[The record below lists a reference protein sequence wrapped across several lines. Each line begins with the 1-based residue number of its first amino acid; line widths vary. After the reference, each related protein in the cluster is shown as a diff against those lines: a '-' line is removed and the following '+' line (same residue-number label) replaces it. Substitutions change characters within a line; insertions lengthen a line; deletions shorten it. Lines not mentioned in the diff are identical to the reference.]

1 MIRSRQ
7 TAVPEMEKKSMNST
21 KIRMAAISE
30 CGLARMVTFSACVL
44 LVMGCA
50 RLSFAQESG
59 PKLFSSPAEAAHALL
74 LAVQNNDEQA
84 VGAILGAGR
93 EVTSSSEEV
102 EDKLERERFALKY
115 QEMHRLVREL
125 DGRTVLYIGAENWPF
140 PIPLVAKNGRW
151 YFDSDAGTQEILF
164 RRVGENETTAI
175 QVCQAFAMAKKQ
187 LETKATDDDPIPQ
200 YARSLVS
207 SWAANADNASSG
219 LDKEPSAFR
228 GYYFRIV
235 TADSAAEI
243 NSQVSGGEKT
253 RDLSLVAYPADYLSS
268 GVMTFVVTQAGG
280 VYEKNLGTDTM
291 KLAPTMKERSSDS
304 GWHVME

>member
-7 TAVPEMEKKSMNST
+7 SAVPEMEKKSMNST

-30 CGLARMVTFSACVL
+30 CGLARMVTFSSCML
-44 LVMGCA
+44 LAMGCA

-59 PKLFSSPAEAAHALL
+59 PKFFSSPAEASHALF

-84 VGAILGAGR
+84 VGAILGTGR

-102 EDKLERERFALKY
+102 EDKLERERFAQKY

-125 DGRTVLYIGAENWPF
+125 DRRTVLYIGAENWPF

-175 QVCQAFAMAKKQ
+175 QVCQAFAMAKK
-187 LETKATDDDPIPQ
+187 LGTKATDDDPIRQ
-200 YARSLVS
+200 YGRSLVS
-207 SWAANADNASSG
+207 SWAANADDASSG

-235 TADSAAEI
+235 TTDSAAGI

-253 RDLSLVAYPADYLSS
+253 RGLSLVAYPVDYLSS
-268 GVMTFVVTQAGG
+268 GVMTFVVTQDGG

-291 KLAPTMKERSSDS
+291 KLAPAMKERSSDS
-304 GWHVME
+304 GWHVTQ